1 MLSRRRAELD
11 RRACT
16 RSCCSSDTDSRCRL
30 HWSRLTGRDY
40 YKGGWRDVRIYTSQG
55 MRRTCMLLSTTRH
68 RNRERERFFF
78 NSTFPSSLSLS
89 LSLSSF
95 LFRRLVQ
102 FHCRRSTANRSLTL
116 SFLPSV
122 LQKTDV
128 PSRAFTRLK
137 SRGHVT
143 RCNPSAKRHRVL
155 IRLCGWLR
163 PCVYIFSL
171 ITRSIEL
178 SELPLSSAFS
188 GPSFFVHQRRLFYI
202 GCCRDGWRWSGE
214 TKTIANE
221 FAIRTSR

>member
-89 LSLSSF
+89 LSLFFSFSSTCS
-95 LFRRLVQ
+95 VP
-102 FHCRRSTANRSLTL
+102 
-116 SFLPSV
+116 LPSV
-122 LQKTDV
+122 YGQPFADSLVSSICPSKNRCSFSSVYATEIPRARNTMQPFSET
-128 PSRAFTRLK
+128 PSRVDPAVRMAPSLRVYLLVNNEIDRIIRAAAIIRILRSFVLCSSTPVVLHRLLP
-137 SRGHVT
+137 R
-143 RCNPSAKRHRVL
+143 
-155 IRLCGWLR
+155 WLEVVR
-163 PCVYIFSL
+163 
-171 ITRSIEL
+171 
-178 SELPLSSAFS
+178 
-188 GPSFFVHQRRLFYI
+188 
-202 GCCRDGWRWSGE
+202 
-214 TKTIANE
+214 
-221 FAIRTSR
+221 